1 MTGEEALFIESGI
14 REGVFILL
22 FISVWRAILGPLTSS
37 WAGSGECRAIKG
49 NQVCTFPSCR
59 KAPPAVRFG
68 CSPQIAGLV
77 WSGKWSRR
85 EAKGHRLSYSTY
97 KSRVVRV
104 ACSETGILFSSGVRI

>member
-59 KAPPAVRFG
+59 KAPPSV
-68 CSPQIAGLV
+68 QIAGLV

-85 EAKGHRLSYSTY
+85 EAKGHTLSYSTY

>member
-59 KAPPAVRFG
+59 KAPPSVLTPNRG
-68 CSPQIAGLV
+68 IGLEWEVEQKGGQEPQ
-77 WSGKWSRR
+77 
-85 EAKGHRLSYSTY
+85 T
-97 KSRVVRV
+97 
-104 ACSETGILFSSGVRI
+104 